1 MEAVEKTL
9 TYRDDTGPY
18 RKLLPGN
25 EDKNQCNTKAKS
37 DESNYVDLDDL
48 LDMNSECTKT
58 VKVTFTGDGNQL
70 AVFKCNSD
78 TSGERSPGVREID
91 DNVDQIYEETSKDRW
106 ADRPVSEDSPM
117 DTYLTEF
124 NSNVDLGNDNTTE
137 PQSEIVPRDYNV
149 PSECEELQYT
159 DMYLNSKTESDDGES
174 VVLSDHCAP
183 DTVIDESHYIT
194 THEIQLT
201 ELDHDV
207 DYDFGRGNC
216 WDIEDDNLVYSFVD
230 YASFESD
237 ETTEETLIGLVDGRS
252 QAKVKS
258 SKAQCNVHQRVS
270 GCAVVSTESEFCDSD
285 KCPSSD
291 ESICKK
297 QNSSGNS
304 AGKIHLS
311 IKTSSRAINDS
322 NNIIENEN
330 ICYNTKHM
338 GNRSH
343 FFFTSTD
350 ARAEALCDRSQ
361 YFIPA
366 PGRQHFATKLRGKD
380 VNEYSSGASS
390 SISEL
395 DDADKEVRNLTAK
408 SFRSLACPYFDA
420 INLST
425 SSESSMSENGLGLNK
440 WSAFVDLKY
449 GNMSHAEQNLI
460 AHKSAT
466 ATFEMS
472 KNADYKSIH
481 GIAISNKKVPQT
493 KMFSLNTKISSPQHA
508 SSSTQNVEFTG
519 PFEPGSEVIT
529 LTKTLNFRC
538 NVEAGSPEP
547 GKSPKYSENVSGAR
561 SIEEVTGTLPA
572 KPGYEVSYQHSDAGD
587 SMEGTQKNASLA
599 SSLLKNVISKKMQFE
614 QERKMER
621 GEIRDKHPTHSPCFQ
636 CKDQDG
642 IRERDTERGVHSQ
655 STKSGSGYT
664 SNSSDEQGGWAT
676 VDAQG
681 DSRPN
686 SCDPKEE
693 RTRTLASFQPKN
705 EARLDSQRDACE
717 PTRGS
722 LSHSQNSAFKSWR
735 DGEPEPQDEHEIHS
749 ITDNTEERELD
760 TRSVSS
766 KLTKLSH
773 LFVPNSHRLPK
784 DTELKEQVS
793 DSTFLGEQKEQQ
805 GDRERKFRPDNNA
818 GIVKGSKAPE
828 IKIRLRSVKENKCN
842 PLNIDNLLTPNIS
855 YPIKSAGD
863 SKCQVLPASDRV
875 PHFTVRDI
883 RDNKCKFQTPIHQ
896 VRDVRKLVKSSYRLV
911 SVDNSES
918 KGAVAPATASLRED
932 NKASKKLPGKKSP
945 PSSIV
950 IKCQSVNT
958 NSSTKQG
965 VLVTEAP
972 KQRQIENDRSSPKP
986 SPDCAKNEPTSLHRA
1001 TGRPPIG
1008 FAKHPN
1014 TDQSEAK
1021 QKQEKMVEAGER
1033 KPESKIPKQVALEKL
1048 KAAVKTMEQLYVFDR
1063 NEWKRKSQAPWPI
1076 TDSHVLSLIAK
1087 EEHGGP
1093 EELGSAGDRERL
1105 ITETNT
1111 DRLPETCNIQE
1122 EKGCLRII
1130 HVPFTKNTFKTQ
1142 SQQSKMFS
1150 NKSVFHLGNSIK
1162 TAVSSSSFASR
1173 NGPQPCS
1180 PSHAT
1185 SMVKSISTKTPKA
1198 PLSLKICPP
1207 KRALVDRGRFKS
1219 SSTTETTPQPIKSG
1233 NPDSE
1238 NYLTIPVEGRCV
1250 GQVKLPIQ
1258 EQIFPSSP
1266 AACQPGIT
1274 DTKRSEHNSI
1284 QSLKRSPVV
1293 MEKRPSDT
1301 PTIPTTATIYHHS
1314 LPVVKQGAPQPQ
1326 VFCFS
1331 PSIAP
1336 LPTTHSGGDPFQ
1348 PTQRKMLF
1356 DPTTGQYYLVDTPSE
1371 PVTRRLFD
1379 PETGQYVDVPMPM
1392 PMPQLQPVTPMSVS
1406 PLALNTGG
1414 VYSPN
1419 YMIYPG
1425 FLSPMLPAQTV
1436 MTPQVASY
1444 VASQLEDES
1453 GNTAHRK
1460 YTLVRGGG
1468 QEGNMT
1474 GAESPYYS
1482 ATGGS
1487 VPASVPV
1494 TLGHHVTTRG
1504 SAALSEGKPPVISIT
1519 SQQRPRIIAPP
1530 SFDGTTMSFVVEH
1543 R

>member
-9 TYRDDTGPY
+9 TYRDNTGPY

-25 EDKNQCNTKAKS
+25 KDKDKCNPKTKS
-37 DESNYVDLDDL
+37 DESNYVDLDGL
-48 LDMNSECTKT
+48 LDMKSEVTKT
-58 VKVTFTGDGNQL
+58 VKVAFTGDGNQL

-91 DNVDQIYEETSKDRW
+91 DNVDQIYEETSKDKW
-106 ADRPVSEDSPM
+106 TDRPVSEDPPM
-117 DTYLTEF
+117 DTSLTEF
-124 NSNVDLGNDNTTE
+124 KSNVALENDQTTE
-137 PQSEIVPRDYNV
+137 PHCENVPRDYNV

-159 DMYLNSKTESDDGES
+159 DMYLNSKTDDGES

-207 DYDFGRGNC
+207 DYDFGRGTC

-230 YASFESD
+230 YAPFESD
-237 ETTEETLIGLVDGRS
+237 ETTEGTLIGLVDGKS

-258 SKAQCNVHQRVS
+258 SKAQCNNAHQSVA

-291 ESICKK
+291 ESICKN
-297 QNSSGNS
+297 QNGSGNS
-304 AGKIHLS
+304 AGQIHLS

-322 NNIIENEN
+322 NNIVENEN
-330 ICYNTKHM
+330 MCYRTKHV
-338 GNRSH
+338 GDRSH

-420 INLST
+420 IHLST
-425 SSESSMSENGLGLNK
+425 SSESSMSEYGLGLNK

-449 GNMSHAEQNLI
+449 GNMSQGREQNLI

-481 GIAISNKKVPQT
+481 GIAISNKKGPQT
-493 KMFSLNTKISSPQHA
+493 KMFSLNTKRSSPQHA

-547 GKSPKYSENVSGAR
+547 GMPPKYSENASEAR
-561 SIEEVTGTLPA
+561 FMDEVTGTLPA
-572 KPGYEVSYQHSDAGD
+572 EPGYEVSYQHSDAGD
-587 SMEGTQKNASLA
+587 TMEGTHKKASFA

-621 GEIRDKHPTHSPCFQ
+621 GEIRDTHPTHSPCFQ

-642 IRERDTERGVHSQ
+642 IREGDTERGVHSQ
-655 STKSGSGYT
+655 ASESGSGYT
-664 SNSSDEQGGWAT
+664 SNSSDEQGA
-676 VDAQG
+676 V

-686 SCDPKEE
+686 SSDPKEE
-693 RTRTLASFQPKN
+693 RTEALESFQTINK
-705 EARLDSQRDACE
+705 ARLDSQNDACE

-735 DGEPEPQDEHEIHS
+735 DGEPEPQEEHEIRTVLDGTPS
-749 ITDNTEERELD
+749 TTDNTGGRELD
-760 TRSVSS
+760 SRAVSS

-773 LFVPNSHRLPK
+773 LFVPSSQRLHK
-784 DTELKEQVS
+784 DTELKELVS
-793 DSTFLGEQKEQQ
+793 DSTLPSAQKQQ
-805 GDRERKFRPDNNA
+805 RGYGERKFRPDNNA

-842 PLNIDNLLTPNIS
+842 PLNSDNLLTPKIS
-855 YPIKSAGD
+855 YPINSAGD
-863 SKCQVLPASDRV
+863 SKYQVLPASDRV

-911 SVDNSES
+911 SVNNSES
-918 KGAVAPATASLRED
+918 KGSVALAAASLRED
-932 NKASKKLPGKKSP
+932 NKASKKEPDKKSP

-958 NSSTKQG
+958 NSSTKQS

-986 SPDCAKNEPTSLHRA
+986 SPECAKNEPTSLHRA
-1001 TGRPPIG
+1001 TGRPQIC
-1008 FAKHPN
+1008 FAKQPN

-1021 QKQEKMVEAGER
+1021 QKQEKIVEAGER

-1076 TDSHVLSLIAK
+1076 TDSHVLSLIAR

-1093 EELGSAGDRERL
+1093 EELGAAGGRERL
-1105 ITETNT
+1105 STATNT

-1130 HVPFTKNTFKTQ
+1130 HVPFIKDTFKTQ
-1142 SQQSKMFS
+1142 SQQSKTFS

-1162 TAVSSSSFASR
+1162 TAVSSSSSNSW

-1185 SMVKSISTKTPKA
+1185 SMVKSISSKTPKA
-1198 PLSLKICPP
+1198 PLSLKISPAN
-1207 KRALVDRGRFKS
+1207 RGLLDRGRFKS
-1219 SSTTETTPQPIKSG
+1219 SPTTETPPQPIKSG

-1238 NYLTIPVEGRCV
+1238 NYLTIPVEGLSV
-1250 GQVKLPIQ
+1250 GQMKLPIQ
-1258 EQIFPSSP
+1258 EQVFPSSL
-1266 AACQPGIT
+1266 AASQPGIT
-1274 DTKRSEHNSI
+1274 DTKRPEHNSI

-1293 MEKRPSDT
+1293 METRPPDT
-1301 PTIPTTATIYHHS
+1301 PTTPTTATIYHHS
-1314 LPVVKQGAPQPQ
+1314 LPVVKQGTPQPQ

-1336 LPTTHSGGDPFQ
+1336 LPTTPSGGDPFQ

-1356 DPTTGQYYLVDTPSE
+1356 DHTTGQYYLVDTPIE

-1392 PMPQLQPVTPMSVS
+1392 PQLQPVTPMSVS
-1406 PLALNTGG
+1406 PLALNPGG
-1414 VYSPN
+1414 VYAPT

-1425 FLSPMLPAQTV
+1425 FLSPTLAAQTV
-1436 MTPQVASY
+1436 MAPQIASHM
-1444 VASQLEDES
+1444 ASQLEDES
-1453 GNTAHRK
+1453 GETTQGK
-1460 YTLVRGGG
+1460 YTLV
-1468 QEGNMT
+1468 QEGNMM

-1494 TLGHHVTTRG
+1494 TLGHNVTTRG
-1504 SAALSEGKPPVISIT
+1504 SAVTSEGKPAVISIM

>member
-1 MEAVEKTL
+1 
-9 TYRDDTGPY
+9 
-18 RKLLPGN
+18 
-25 EDKNQCNTKAKS
+25 
-37 DESNYVDLDDL
+37 
-48 LDMNSECTKT
+48 
-58 VKVTFTGDGNQL
+58 
-70 AVFKCNSD
+70 
-78 TSGERSPGVREID
+78 
-91 DNVDQIYEETSKDRW
+91 
-106 ADRPVSEDSPM
+106 
-117 DTYLTEF
+117 
-124 NSNVDLGNDNTTE
+124 
-137 PQSEIVPRDYNV
+137 
-149 PSECEELQYT
+149 
-159 DMYLNSKTESDDGES
+159 
-174 VVLSDHCAP
+174 
-183 DTVIDESHYIT
+183 
-194 THEIQLT
+194 
-201 ELDHDV
+201 
-207 DYDFGRGNC
+207 
-216 WDIEDDNLVYSFVD
+216 
-230 YASFESD
+230 
-237 ETTEETLIGLVDGRS
+237 
-252 QAKVKS
+252 
-258 SKAQCNVHQRVS
+258 
-270 GCAVVSTESEFCDSD
+270 
-285 KCPSSD
+285 
-291 ESICKK
+291 
-297 QNSSGNS
+297 
-304 AGKIHLS
+304 
-311 IKTSSRAINDS
+311 
-322 NNIIENEN
+322 
-330 ICYNTKHM
+330 M

-481 GIAISNKKVPQT
+481 GIAIS
-493 KMFSLNTKISSPQHA
+493 
-508 SSSTQNVEFTG
+508 
-519 PFEPGSEVIT
+519 
-529 LTKTLNFRC
+529 
-538 NVEAGSPEP
+538 
-547 GKSPKYSENVSGAR
+547 
-561 SIEEVTGTLPA
+561 
-572 KPGYEVSYQHSDAGD
+572 
-587 SMEGTQKNASLA
+587 
-599 SSLLKNVISKKMQFE
+599 
-614 QERKMER
+614 
-621 GEIRDKHPTHSPCFQ
+621 
-636 CKDQDG
+636 
-642 IRERDTERGVHSQ
+642 
-655 STKSGSGYT
+655 
-664 SNSSDEQGGWAT
+664 
-676 VDAQG
+676 
-681 DSRPN
+681 
-686 SCDPKEE
+686 
-693 RTRTLASFQPKN
+693 
-705 EARLDSQRDACE
+705 
-717 PTRGS
+717 
-722 LSHSQNSAFKSWR
+722 
-735 DGEPEPQDEHEIHS
+735 
-749 ITDNTEERELD
+749 
-760 TRSVSS
+760 
-766 KLTKLSH
+766 
-773 LFVPNSHRLPK
+773 
-784 DTELKEQVS
+784 
-793 DSTFLGEQKEQQ
+793 
-805 GDRERKFRPDNNA
+805 
-818 GIVKGSKAPE
+818 
-828 IKIRLRSVKENKCN
+828 
-842 PLNIDNLLTPNIS
+842 
-855 YPIKSAGD
+855 
-863 SKCQVLPASDRV
+863 
-875 PHFTVRDI
+875 
-883 RDNKCKFQTPIHQ
+883 
-896 VRDVRKLVKSSYRLV
+896 
-911 SVDNSES
+911 
-918 KGAVAPATASLRED
+918 
-932 NKASKKLPGKKSP
+932 
-945 PSSIV
+945 
-950 IKCQSVNT
+950 
-958 NSSTKQG
+958 
-965 VLVTEAP
+965 
-972 KQRQIENDRSSPKP
+972 
-986 SPDCAKNEPTSLHRA
+986 
-1001 TGRPPIG
+1001 
-1008 FAKHPN
+1008 
-1014 TDQSEAK
+1014 
-1021 QKQEKMVEAGER
+1021 
-1033 KPESKIPKQVALEKL
+1033 
-1048 KAAVKTMEQLYVFDR
+1048 
-1063 NEWKRKSQAPWPI
+1063 
-1076 TDSHVLSLIAK
+1076 
-1087 EEHGGP
+1087 
-1093 EELGSAGDRERL
+1093 DRERL

-1173 NGPQPCS
+1173 NG
-1180 PSHAT
+1180 
-1185 SMVKSISTKTPKA
+1185 TKTPKA

-1460 YTLVRGGG
+1460 YTLVR
-1468 QEGNMT
+1468 
-1474 GAESPYYS
+1474 
-1482 ATGGS
+1482 
-1487 VPASVPV
+1487 
-1494 TLGHHVTTRG
+1494 
-1504 SAALSEGKPPVISIT
+1504 KPPVISIT

>member
-9 TYRDDTGPY
+9 TYRDNTGPY
-18 RKLLPGN
+18 GKLLPGN
-25 EDKNQCNTKAKS
+25 KDKDKCNPKTKS

-48 LDMNSECTKT
+48 IDMKSEVTKT
-58 VKVTFTGDGNQL
+58 VKVAFTGDGNQL

-78 TSGERSPGVREID
+78 TSGERSPWIREID
-91 DNVDQIYEETSKDRW
+91 DNVDKIYEEESKDKS
-106 ADRPVSEDSPM
+106 ADRPVSEDPPM

-124 NSNVDLGNDNTTE
+124 NSNVDLENDNMTE
-137 PQSEIVPRDYNV
+137 LQSEIVPRDYNV

-159 DMYLNSKTESDDGES
+159 DMYLNSKTESDDCES

-183 DTVIDESHYIT
+183 DTEIDESHYIT

-207 DYDFGRGNC
+207 DYDLGRGSC

-237 ETTEETLIGLVDGRS
+237 ETTKGTLIGLVDGRS

-258 SKAQCNVHQRVS
+258 SKAQYNNVHQSVA

-291 ESICKK
+291 ESICKN
-297 QNSSGNS
+297 QNGSGNS
-304 AGKIHLS
+304 AGQIHLS
-311 IKTSSRAINDS
+311 IKTSSRAIKDY

-330 ICYNTKHM
+330 ICYHTKHV
-338 GNRSH
+338 GDRSH

-420 INLST
+420 IHLST
-425 SSESSMSENGLGLNK
+425 SSESSMSEYGLGLNK

-449 GNMSHAEQNLI
+449 GNMSQGRDQNLI

-472 KNADYKSIH
+472 KNADYKSIN
-481 GIAISNKKVPQT
+481 GIAISSKKGPQT
-493 KMFSLNTKISSPQHA
+493 NMFSLNAKRSSPQHA
-508 SSSTQNVEFTG
+508 SSSTQNVELTG
-519 PFEPGSEVIT
+519 PFEPGREVIT
-529 LTKTLNFRC
+529 LTKTLDFRC
-538 NVEAGSPEP
+538 NVEAGSPER
-547 GKSPKYSENVSGAR
+547 GKPPKYSENASGAR
-561 SIEEVTGTLPA
+561 SMDEVPGTLPA
-572 KPGYEVSYQHSDAGD
+572 EPGYEVSYQHIDAGD
-587 SMEGTQKNASLA
+587 SMEGTHKKASFA

-621 GEIRDKHPTHSPCFQ
+621 GEIRGTHPTHSPCFQ

-642 IRERDTERGVHSQ
+642 VRERDTEKGVHSQ
-655 STKSGSGYT
+655 TSESGSGYT
-664 SNSSDEQGGWAT
+664 SNSSDEQGA
-676 VDAQG
+676 VDR
-681 DSRPN
+681 RPN

-693 RTRTLASFQPKN
+693 LTEALESFQTIN
-705 EARLDSQRDACE
+705 EARLDFQKDACE

-735 DGEPEPQDEHEIHS
+735 DGEPEPQEKHEIRTILDGTPS
-749 ITDNTEERELD
+749 TTDNMGERELD
-760 TRSVSS
+760 SRAVSS

-773 LFVPNSHRLPK
+773 LFVPSSQLLPK
-784 DTELKEQVS
+784 ENKLKEQVS
-793 DSTFLGEQKEQQ
+793 DSTLVGAQKEQR
-805 GDRERKFRPDNNA
+805 GYGERKFRPDNNA

-828 IKIRLRSVKENKCN
+828 IKIRLRTLKENKCN
-842 PLNIDNLLTPNIS
+842 PLNIDNFLTPNIS

-918 KGAVAPATASLRED
+918 KGAVATAAASLRKD
-932 NKASKKLPGKKSP
+932 NKSSKKEPDKKSP

-958 NSSTKQG
+958 NSSTKQR

-972 KQRQIENDRSSPKP
+972 KRRQIENDRSSPKP
-986 SPDCAKNEPTSLHRA
+986 SPECAKNEPTSLHRA

-1008 FAKHPN
+1008 FAKQPN

-1021 QKQEKMVEAGER
+1021 QKQEKMVDAGER

-1076 TDSHVLSLIAK
+1076 TDSHVLSLIAR

-1093 EELGSAGDRERL
+1093 EELGATGGRERL
-1105 ITETNT
+1105 STVINT

-1130 HVPFTKNTFKTQ
+1130 NVPFTEDTFKTK
-1142 SQQSKMFS
+1142 SQQSKTFS

-1162 TAVSSSSFASR
+1162 TAVSSSSTNSW
-1173 NGPQPCS
+1173 NGPQTCS

-1185 SMVKSISTKTPKA
+1185 SMVKSISCKTPKA
-1198 PLSLKICPP
+1198 PLSLKISPP

-1219 SSTTETTPQPIKSG
+1219 SPTTETPPQPIKSG
-1233 NPDSE
+1233 NPDTE
-1238 NYLTIPVEGRCV
+1238 NYLTIPVEGRSV
-1250 GQVKLPIQ
+1250 SQMKLPIQ
-1258 EQIFPSSP
+1258 EQVFPSSP
-1266 AACQPGIT
+1266 AASQPGIT
-1274 DTKRSEHNSI
+1274 DTKRHKHNSI

-1293 MEKRPSDT
+1293 IETRPPDT
-1301 PTIPTTATIYHHS
+1301 PTTATIYHHS
-1314 LPVVKQGAPQPQ
+1314 LPVVKQGNPQPQ

-1336 LPTTHSGGDPFQ
+1336 LLTTPSGGDPFQ

-1356 DPTTGQYYLVDTPSE
+1356 DPTNGQYYLVDTPIE
-1371 PVTRRLFD
+1371 PVTQCLFD
-1379 PETGQYVDVPMPM
+1379 PEMGQYVDMPM
-1392 PMPQLQPVTPMSVS
+1392 PMPQPQPVTSVS
-1406 PLALNTGG
+1406 PLALNPGG
-1414 VYSPN
+1414 VYAPT

-1425 FLSPMLPAQTV
+1425 FLSPTLTAQTV
-1436 MTPQVASY
+1436 MAPQVATHM
-1444 VASQLEDES
+1444 ASQLEDKSREMAQ
-1453 GNTAHRK
+1453 GK
-1460 YTLVRGGG
+1460 YTLV
-1468 QEGNMT
+1468 QEGNMM

-1482 ATGGS
+1482 ATGES

-1494 TLGHHVTTRG
+1494 ILGHHVTTQG
-1504 SAALSEGKPPVISIT
+1504 SAVTSEGKPAVISIT

>member
-1 MEAVEKTL
+1 
-9 TYRDDTGPY
+9 
-18 RKLLPGN
+18 
-25 EDKNQCNTKAKS
+25 
-37 DESNYVDLDDL
+37 
-48 LDMNSECTKT
+48 
-58 VKVTFTGDGNQL
+58 
-70 AVFKCNSD
+70 
-78 TSGERSPGVREID
+78 
-91 DNVDQIYEETSKDRW
+91 
-106 ADRPVSEDSPM
+106 
-117 DTYLTEF
+117 
-124 NSNVDLGNDNTTE
+124 
-137 PQSEIVPRDYNV
+137 
-149 PSECEELQYT
+149 
-159 DMYLNSKTESDDGES
+159 MYLNSKTESDDGES

-297 QNSSGNS
+297 QNSCGNS
-304 AGKIHLS
+304 AGQIQLS

-449 GNMSHAEQNLI
+449 GNMSHGREQNLI

-466 ATFEMS
+466 ATFEMN

-508 SSSTQNVEFTG
+508 SSSTQNVELTG

-547 GKSPKYSENVSGAR
+547 GKSPKYSENVSGA
-561 SIEEVTGTLPA
+561 L
-572 KPGYEVSYQHSDAGD
+572 SYQHSDAGE
-587 SMEGTQKNASLA
+587 SMEGTHKNASFA

-621 GEIRDKHPTHSPCFQ
+621 GEIRDTHPTHSPCFQ
-636 CKDQDG
+636 CKDHDG

-664 SNSSDEQGGWAT
+664 SNSSDEQGA
-676 VDAQG
+676 
-681 DSRPN
+681 
-686 SCDPKEE
+686 
-693 RTRTLASFQPKN
+693 RTRTLASFQPIN

-735 DGEPEPQDEHEIHS
+735 DGEPQDEHEIRTVLDGTHS
-749 ITDNTEERELD
+749 TTDNTGERELD

-773 LFVPNSHRLPK
+773 LFVPSSHRLPK
-784 DTELKEQVS
+784 DTEFKEQVS
-793 DSTFLGEQKEQQ
+793 DSTLLGAQKEQQ
-805 GDRERKFRPDNNA
+805 GDRERTFRPDNNA

-1087 EEHGGP
+1087 EEH
-1093 EELGSAGDRERL
+1093 
-1105 ITETNT
+1105 ETNT

-1173 NGPQPCS
+1173 NGPQPS
-1180 PSHAT
+1180 
-1185 SMVKSISTKTPKA
+1185 
-1198 PLSLKICPP
+1198 PLSLKICPS
-1207 KRALVDRGRFKS
+1207 KRALEDRGRFKS

-1266 AACQPGIT
+1266 AASQPGIT

-1284 QSLKRSPVV
+1284 QFLKRSPVV
-1293 MEKRPSDT
+1293 METRPPDT

-1336 LPTTHSGGDPFQ
+1336 LPTTPSGGNPFQ

-1425 FLSPMLPAQTV
+1425 FLSPILPAQTV
-1436 MTPQVASY
+1436 MTPQVASC
-1444 VASQLEDES
+1444 VASQLDDES

-1468 QEGNMT
+1468 QEGNMP